1 MWGTTG
7 TAASFMPEG
16 VPPLAIGAV
25 TMGVGGVVLFLTF
38 LRRSLVVLRD
48 RATLPWLLIGAVGV
62 VVYPLAFYPSMA
74 LAGVAIGNVVSL
86 GSGPVF
92 AALLEWIVDRRR
104 PGVAWMLATIGA
116 VVGIVL
122 LALGGHAD
130 STHQPVAVLP
140 GIALGLLAGVAYAAY
155 TFASGRTIQAGH
167 ASTGVMGSMFGL
179 GAVVLIPV
187 LLITGGEIL
196 ATPEGIGISAYLVV
210 GPMVLAYI
218 LFGFGM
224 RTLTASTVTV
234 ITLIEPAVATALAVV
249 VVGERLEPLA
259 WFGLVLIVAAVVVVA
274 IAAIRKHPGAPALP
288 RLD

>member
-1 MWGTTG
+1 
-7 TAASFMPEG
+7 MPEG